1 LSLLLPNL
9 LSLLLPNL
17 LSLLLPNLLSL
28 LLPNLL
34 SLLLPNLL
42 SLLLPNLLS
51 PLLPNLSSPLLPSP
65 LLKNQPRQLLK
76 RPLCF
81 VKRTFPRSMR
91 LRLQN
96 RKSPSAFLE
105 TRSLRNGRRRFIN
118 IRFAWNYALPSS
130 RLGKTN
136 SVLSRLFLPPRTLF

>member
-1 LSLLLPNL
+1 LSLLLPNLSSLLLPSLLSLLLPNLSSLLLPNL
-9 LSLLLPNL
+9 LSLLLKNRL
-17 LSLLLPNLLSL
+17 RQLQ
-28 LLPNLL
+28 
-34 SLLLPNLL
+34 
-42 SLLLPNLLS
+42 
-51 PLLPNLSSPLLPSP
+51 
-65 LLKNQPRQLLK
+65 KNQPRLLLK

-81 VKRTFPRSMR
+81 GKRTFPRSMR

-96 RKSPSAFLE
+96 RKSPSAFPE

-118 IRFAWNYALPSS
+118 IRSAWNYALPSS